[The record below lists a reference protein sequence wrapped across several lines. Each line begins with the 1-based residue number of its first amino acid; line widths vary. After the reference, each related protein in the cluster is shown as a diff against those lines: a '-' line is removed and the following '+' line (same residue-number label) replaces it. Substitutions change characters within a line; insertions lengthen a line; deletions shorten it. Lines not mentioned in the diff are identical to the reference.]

1 MSLVR
6 DAAQDYIGRVFGIL
20 QNDTKVLFKIPTIE
34 LWEFSSSR
42 SNGVQQFHSIFWE
55 QVEFFGGM
63 LVEHKKV
70 MV

>member
-34 LWEFSSSR
+34 LSKFSTSR
-42 SNGVQQFHSIFWE
+42 PNGVQQYHSMFRE
-55 QVEFFGGM
+55 RVEFFGGM
-63 LVEHKKV
+63 LAEHRS
-70 MV
+70 